1 MYGSG
6 EKSKISVTYNFIN
19 LREGVTE
26 KELKE
31 MIDNVA
37 EKHKII
43 KKFYVKKPEEWVM
56 DKINLYIKGGIC
68 KNINRREPWAMN
80 IVNLYIKK
88 VTSANFY
95 DELWMDIYN
104 QKYITGEL
112 ADLDCNHCL
121 LLPSDNNII
130 KEIMDTKKYGEKI
143 TDNDFIDFKTNYMFS
158 SDIIIKE
165 IIDVINFN
173 MKVIAN
179 TNESFYNMWV
189 DKDNQKCISEELKKA
204 ELLNLM
210 KYQKT
215 LL

>member
-1 MYGSG
+1 
-6 EKSKISVTYNFIN
+6 
-19 LREGVTE
+19 
-26 KELKE
+26 
-31 MIDNVA
+31 
-37 EKHKII
+37 
-43 KKFYVKKPEEWVM
+43 
-56 DKINLYIKGGIC
+56 
-68 KNINRREPWAMN
+68 
-80 IVNLYIKK
+80 
-88 VTSANFY
+88 
-95 DELWMDIYN
+95 MDIYN

-179 TNESFYNMWV
+179 TNESFYNMWM